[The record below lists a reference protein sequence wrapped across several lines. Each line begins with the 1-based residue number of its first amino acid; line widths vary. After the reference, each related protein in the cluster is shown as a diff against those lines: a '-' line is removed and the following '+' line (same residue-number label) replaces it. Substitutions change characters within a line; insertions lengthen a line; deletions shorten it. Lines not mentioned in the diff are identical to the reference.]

1 VETATLVCK
10 WGHLLTTENSYVYR
24 EGKKPGCRRCRAEA
38 ARRGYQK
45 KLKNPL
51 KPCTR
56 CRTNLRQQK
65 GSYCR
70 PCENEYQREWW
81 AQGGR
86 ESGKAKRAAQ
96 RRKELGQ
103 RATALKFKYNLS
115 LAEYAEMLD
124 QQQGLCLICRRPSE
138 RTLVDWPDEYEPADQ
153 IVIELPD
160 GDHPVGIGDYITRTD
175 TEGNFWPCAG
185 RIFERLYEAVV
196 PE

>member
-24 EGKKPGCRRCRAEA
+24 EGKKPGCRRCRAES

-138 RTLVDWPDEYEPADQ
+138 RTLV
-153 IVIELPD
+153 V
-160 GDHPVGIGDYITRTD
+160 DHDHGTGLVRGLLCVKCNTGIGMLRED
-175 TEGNFWPCAG
+175 P
-185 RIFERLYEAVV
+185 RIAFRAMVYLKSAERAA
-196 PE
+196 